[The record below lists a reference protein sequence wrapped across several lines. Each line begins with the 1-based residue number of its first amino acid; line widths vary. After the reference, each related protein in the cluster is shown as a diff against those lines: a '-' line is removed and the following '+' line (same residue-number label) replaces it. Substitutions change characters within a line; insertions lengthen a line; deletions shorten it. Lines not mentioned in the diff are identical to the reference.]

1 MKVIGH
7 IVGVVGGLFLTI
19 FIWPTVGVPLLAIPI
34 LGWIS
39 SVVTF
44 FLVWGACWLSIYRLI
59 VDRKLPWQN

>member
-44 FLVWGACWLSIYRLI
+44 FLVWGRVGYLFTA
-59 VDRKLPWQN
+59 